1 MAFSKL
7 TWTIVIELLTFVEG
21 IGAIPDPAVYA
32 GFSLDMQSV
41 PKDQLQPYIDKVMKE
56 LDF

>member
-1 MAFSKL
+1 M
-7 TWTIVIELLTFVEG
+7 IELLTFVED

-41 PKDQLQPYIDKVMKE
+41 PKDQLQLYIDEVMKE